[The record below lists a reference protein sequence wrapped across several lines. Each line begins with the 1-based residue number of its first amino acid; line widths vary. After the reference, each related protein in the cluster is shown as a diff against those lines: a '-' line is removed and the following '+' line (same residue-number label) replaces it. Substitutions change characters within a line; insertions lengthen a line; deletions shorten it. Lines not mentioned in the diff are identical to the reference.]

1 MDLMVRDR
9 SVCSHLWDFA
19 ACWPQGPAGPV
30 IATCGMYPIALGSR
44 PVLFNYGGLGMK
56 TFLGLC
62 TATVGL
68 VILTHPT
75 DFSSGPALMVAFL
88 GGIGLFAAGV
98 SNVLEEWI

>member
-1 MDLMVRDR
+1 
-9 SVCSHLWDFA
+9 
-19 ACWPQGPAGPV
+19 
-30 IATCGMYPIALGSR
+30 
-44 PVLFNYGGLGMK
+44 MK